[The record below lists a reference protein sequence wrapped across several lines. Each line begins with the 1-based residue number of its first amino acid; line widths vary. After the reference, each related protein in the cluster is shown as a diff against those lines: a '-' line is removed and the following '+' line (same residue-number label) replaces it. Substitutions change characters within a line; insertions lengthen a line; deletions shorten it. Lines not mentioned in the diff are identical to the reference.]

1 MSKMRE
7 LQSRAGNPD
16 LSHWKNNKLF
26 SIAEAA
32 LLTCGI
38 DPLDHSHNFENN
50 LVADLQFKNVVNWRH
65 AILLIRA
72 FKEGIC
78 THEIKSPCVL
88 LNREDYQGNGYTE
101 SKEQSALGIS
111 DIGDICIFGT
121 RIHRD
126 NLHIWLNYN
135 DYFEPIQPNTISAQN
150 STYPSHEPIQLNSI
164 VSLPA
169 PIYRTPALDAVQGV
183 VNKFWVSYDPDG
195 NQPPPKQIQ
204 VTEWIKA
211 NYPDIQAAD
220 ICKYIDKICRH
231 PDAKKGGNTK
241 VNQQIKIKG
250 VTTK

>member
-88 LNREDYQGNGYTE
+88 LNREDYHGNGYTE

-111 DIGDICIFGT
+111 DIGDIC
-121 RIHRD
+121 
-126 NLHIWLNYN
+126 
-135 DYFEPIQPNTISAQN
+135 
-150 STYPSHEPIQLNSI
+150 
-164 VSLPA
+164 
-169 PIYRTPALDAVQGV
+169 
-183 VNKFWVSYDPDG
+183 
-195 NQPPPKQIQ
+195 
-204 VTEWIKA
+204 
-211 NYPDIQAAD
+211 
-220 ICKYIDKICRH
+220 
-231 PDAKKGGNTK
+231 
-241 VNQQIKIKG
+241 
-250 VTTK
+250 